1 MQENTPGRP
10 RTAVPQDQ
18 ADAIIE
24 WITEGKTLRD
34 YCRQRGAPNWNTVYA
49 WVQKDETFAERIAK
63 ARDAGAD
70 AIAEDILQMIDSQPT
85 ILDGGRIDP
94 AHVQWMRVRADM
106 RLRLL
111 SKWRPSKY
119 GDKVQIGGDA
129 ASGPIQISDTERA
142 SRIASILAAAQ
153 ARSSAPSG
161 SPEESADEA

>member
-1 MQENTPGRP
+1 MNNPKLGRP
-10 RTAVPQDQ
+10 AEIVPQDQ
-18 ADAIIE
+18 AEAIVT
-24 WITEGKTLRD
+24 WITEGRTLRD
-34 YCRQRGAPNWNTVYA
+34 YCRQSGAPNWNTVYA
-49 WVQKDETFAERIAK
+49 WVQKDADFAERIAK

-85 ILDGGRIDP
+85 ILEGGKIDP

-119 GDKVQIGGDA
+119 GDKVQIGGDS

-142 SRIASILAAAQ
+142 SKIAAILAAANARGAAAEAQ
-153 ARSSAPSG
+153 ADTQT
-161 SPEESADEA
+161 EQ